1 MERKLSGKRSAEA
14 ANSKRNSRLLIVAD
28 EWKHMHVLADL
39 LKTHGYEVQCVE
51 QNSLESDLSQYAG
64 VFMYIHRTFEPHAE
78 KALID
83 YAKNGGRLIVLHHGI
98 ASGKVENPE
107 WLCFTGIYI
116 AAKDDPN
123 YPWRVVRGMHTLVN
137 LQPNHYITSHNVEYD
152 RMINYQSSDSPSL
165 PHKYPALDL
174 HDTEVFLNQHFT
186 DGREKTVL
194 FGFHYRDEETRKE
207 IMQDRSGWY
216 KPVRK
221 GWLFYLQP
229 GHSELDF
236 KNRNY
241 AQILLNCLGWKPE
254 MGTASEASQQAV

>member
-14 ANSKRNSRLLIVAD
+14 ANSGLLIVAD
-28 EWKHMHVLADL
+28 EWKQMHVLADL
-39 LKTHGYEVQCVE
+39 LRTHGYEVQCVE

-64 VFMYIHRTFEPHAE
+64 VFMYIHRTFEPHDE

-107 WLCFTGIYI
+107 WLRFTGIYI
-116 AAKDDPN
+116 APNDDLN
-123 YPWRVVRGMHTLVN
+123 HPWRVVRGTHTLVN
-137 LQPNHYITSHNVEYD
+137 LQPNHYIASHNVKYD
-152 RMINYQSSDSPSL
+152 RMIDYQSSDSPSL

-194 FGFHYRDEETRKE
+194 FGFRCRDEETRKE

-216 KPVRK
+216 KPVWK

-229 GHSELDF
+229 GHSESDF
-236 KNRNY
+236 RNRNY

>member
-51 QNSLESDLSQYAG
+51 QIRLDSDLSQYAG

-116 AAKDDPN
+116 AAKDDLN
-123 YPWRVVRGMHTLVN
+123 CPWRVVRGTHTLVN

-152 RMINYQSSDSPSL
+152 RMIDYQSSDSPQL
-165 PHKYPALDL
+165 A
-174 HDTEVFLNQHFT
+174 T
-186 DGREKTVL
+186 
-194 FGFHYRDEETRKE
+194 
-207 IMQDRSGWY
+207 
-216 KPVRK
+216 
-221 GWLFYLQP
+221 
-229 GHSELDF
+229 
-236 KNRNY
+236 
-241 AQILLNCLGWKPE
+241 
-254 MGTASEASQQAV
+254 